1 MFLFS
6 TGIFHESLARKGT
19 PSHWLDFAQTRY
31 NGKYSESVVNE
42 CKSLLKMAVIFLALI
57 PYWICNAQVGPI
69 RVLIFFV
76 VVITIHLS
84 S

>member
-6 TGIFHESLARKGT
+6 AGIFHESLARKGT

-31 NGKYSESVVNE
+31 NGKYSESVVSE
-42 CKSLLKMAVIFLALI
+42 CKSLLKMAVIFMALI
-57 PYWICNAQVGPI
+57 PYWICNAQVGP
-69 RVLIFFV
+69 RGDLLSFA
-76 VVITIHLS
+76 VVIIIHLS